1 MEIRQL
7 AEITDGYLC
16 YQLPLFTHPPFRAEE
31 TAETLVHFVLSQ
43 RNARL
48 VAFFTTDLL
57 WTSHQPRT
65 HEMILIWILF
75 SISLNG
81 QWLLSWGGGGLGGW
95 AERQG
100 PNEHSTTI
108 MNVVTVKI
116 HCYDCCLTV
125 WMAVPGGHTYVRKF
139 TMSWDV
145 RKQVTCS
152 RWCLFWSHLE
162 RTGFIAL
169 VRLPVV
175 WAYEKAAVQAKVDG
189 IVEKEQWSAAE
200 VAELINTD
208 PNQVWPISQAE
219 RDSASE
225 AAVWLSLGKGGEG
238 RGKKSEKE

>member
-48 VAFFTTDLL
+48 VAFFTTELL
-57 WTSHQPRT
+57 WSPRQPWT

-81 QWLLSWGGGGLGGW
+81 QWLLGGGGLGGR
-95 AERQG
+95 AERLG

-116 HCYDCCLTV
+116 LCYDCCLL
-125 WMAVPGGHTYVRKF
+125 
-139 TMSWDV
+139 
-145 RKQVTCS
+145 CS
-152 RWCLFWSHLE
+152 RWCLFWSHLD

-169 VRLPVV
+169 VRLAVV
-175 WAYEKAAVQAKVDG
+175 WADEEPAVQAKVDG

-238 RGKKSEKE
+238 GGKKIGERIIQNTGP